1 MAESYATQYGKLV
14 AENERLR
21 QRSQREYEAWK
32 EMKERKIQ
40 QLEEARKE
48 LKND

>member
-1 MAESYATQYGKLV
+1 MQNTHDYEDLAKI
-14 AENERLR
+14 NERLR
-21 QRSQREYEAWK
+21 QQSHLEFLAWK

-48 LKND
+48 LKDD